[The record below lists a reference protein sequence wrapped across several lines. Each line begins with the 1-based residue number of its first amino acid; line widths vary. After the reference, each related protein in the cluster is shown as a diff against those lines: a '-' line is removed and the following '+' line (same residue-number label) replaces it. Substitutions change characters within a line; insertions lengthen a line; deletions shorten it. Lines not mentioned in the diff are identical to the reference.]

1 MKMHAKSLLKFK
13 EHTTCVYYTSPL
25 GRKTFKTEFLQIL
38 KDDKKREAFDKFG
51 AASQA
56 PGFDPNA
63 FASGFSG
70 GFGGGFPG
78 FAGFA
83 GQTKGREGPGDFF
96 EQLFNS
102 FSGSNGTRSRHLQGD
117 DIQATVTVSFLEA
130 CKGTKKKVTIS
141 PVDDCPTCSATG
153 LKPGVQR
160 STCSGCK
167 GTGSRTFVLDSGF
180 QMASTCRQCD
190 GQGTTIPRGGECGP
204 CGGAGKIRS
213 RRTVNITVPVG
224 KQQFPPPPPAFCC
237 LIPFDRS

>member
-1 MKMHAKSLLKFK
+1 VFIILLLSAQK
-13 EHTTCVYYTSPL
+13 L
-25 GRKTFKTEFLQIL
+25 LTESLQIL

-63 FASGFSG
+63 FASGF
-70 GFGGGFPG
+70 GGGFPG

-83 GQTKGREGPGDFF
+83 GQTKGRDGPGDFF

-102 FSGSNGTRSRHLQGD
+102 FSGGNGSRSRHLQGD

-141 PVDDCPTCSATG
+141 PVDDCSTCSATG

-190 GQGTTIPRGGECGP
+190 GEGTTIPRGGECSP

-213 RRTVNITVPVG
+213 KRTVNITVPVG
-224 KQQFPPPPPAFCC
+224 TQQFPPTGLLPSD
-237 LIPFDRS
+237 IFDRCRGRNVSSCPWSG

>member
-1 MKMHAKSLLKFK
+1 MHVKSLLKFK
-13 EHTTCVYYTSPL
+13 EHTTCVYYTSL
-25 GRKTFKTEFLQIL
+25 GTKFLTELLQIL
-38 KDDKKREAFDKFG
+38 KDDKKKAAFDKFG

-63 FASGFSG
+63 FASGFG

-83 GQTKGREGPGDFF
+83 GQTKGRDSPGDFF
-96 EQLFNS
+96 EQLFTS
-102 FSGSNGTRSRHLQGD
+102 FSGANGSRSRHLQGD

-130 CKGTKKKVTIS
+130 CKGTKKKVNIS
-141 PVDDCPTCSATG
+141 PVDDCSTCSATG

-190 GQGTTIPRGGECGP
+190 GEGTTIPRGGECSS

-213 RRTVNITVPVG
+213 KRTVNITVPVG
-224 KQQFPPPPPAFCC
+224 TQQFPPTILLQSDIF
-237 LIPFDRS
+237 